1 MLKHPDYFQALN
13 SKATQANYLISLLSL
28 LLFIWIA
35 TLSWFH
41 FYLDIFFF
49 LPQVITLLVLMFI
62 TLLIFQYPPGKL
74 AAIRPKRWSENT
86 TLFVLL
92 GWVLILNSGLLYFTG
107 GSVNPL
113 ILILFMPV
121 ILAMLVLS
129 KTYFFSLAALAV
141 LLYIS
146 LNYFYVPIMS
156 LKVQSLEAFF
166 AWHIHG
172 TMLVFM
178 ALVLLLT
185 LVIWPLKT
193 RLEEQNKLL
202 AQKKNQALQEE
213 YFLATASLAAASVH
227 KLSTPLNSLQILND
241 LLGDEVKTSAG
252 QDYLQTAG
260 EQIQVCIESLQ
271 ALRQRA
277 DQSVDKGLTPLSM
290 GDFVAQLREEFALLH
305 PKSELITHVDT
316 NQALIYSDATLKLAL
331 LNLCDNAARYSPNY
345 IRLKAT
351 LEHNH
356 WVFIIEDQGGGVTEE
371 ELLNLGN
378 GFADESHG
386 MGMGVFISRM
396 IIERFA
402 GHLQFEN
409 MTHQAIKESS
419 DKESIKGLRVIVTLP
434 LPDETN
440 VILKETDL

>member
-1 MLKHPDYFQALN
+1 MLKHQHSLKDIS

-49 LPQVITLLVLMFI
+49 LPQVITLLALMFI
-62 TLLIFQYPPGKL
+62 TLLLFKYPPHQLQGIK
-74 AAIRPKRWSENT
+74 PKRWAEET
-86 TLFVLL
+86 QLFVLL

-121 ILAMLVLS
+121 VLAMLILS
-129 KTYFFSLAALAV
+129 KGYFFSLAALAV

-146 LNYFYVPIMS
+146 LNYLYVPIMS

-193 RLEEQNKLL
+193 RLEEQNELL

-213 YFLATASLAAASVH
+213 YFLTTASLAAASVH

-260 EQIQVCIESLQ
+260 EQIQVCIKSLQ

-277 DQSVDKGLTPLSM
+277 DQSVNKGLNAVSLVE
-290 GDFVAQLREEFALLH
+290 FVAQLREEFALLH
-305 PKSELITHVDT
+305 PKSELITHVDA
-316 NQALIYSDATLKLAL
+316 NQEILYCDATFKLAL

-345 IRLKAT
+345 ISLKAS

-356 WVFIIEDQGGGVTEE
+356 WVFIIEDQGGGLAEA

-378 GFADESHG
+378 GFADEAHG

-396 IIERFA
+396 IIERLA
-402 GHLQFEN
+402 GHLKFEN
-409 MTHQAIKESS
+409 MTFQSTQ
-419 DKESIKGLRVIVTLP
+419 GLRVTVTLP
-434 LPDETN
+434 LPEKPDHTLTEA
-440 VILKETDL
+440 DADS